1 MSRLRIT
8 GVRCT
13 VMAVPRP
20 GGGAHRNWVF
30 VQVDT
35 DAGLQGVG
43 EATTEHHELAIKAH
57 VESELRPRLLGMD
70 PTEIERVWQLGF
82 GAWMTDDLGIA
93 VSSGGGAEWSTA
105 AP

>member
-1 MSRLRIT
+1 MSRMKIT
-8 GVRCT
+8 DVRCS
-13 VMAVPRP
+13 VVAVPRP

-57 VESELRPRLLGMD
+57 VESELRPRLLDWTRPLSSASGS
-70 PTEIERVWQLGF
+70 L
-82 GAWMTDDLGIA
+82 ASA
-93 VSSGGGAEWSTA
+93 SSGGAAGWSTA